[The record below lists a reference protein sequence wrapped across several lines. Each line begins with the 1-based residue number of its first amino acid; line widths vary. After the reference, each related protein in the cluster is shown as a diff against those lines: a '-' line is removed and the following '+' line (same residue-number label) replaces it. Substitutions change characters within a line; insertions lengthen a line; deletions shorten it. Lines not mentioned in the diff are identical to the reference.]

1 VGSFFTRTNYATFD
15 FGMTSASGATYANLG
30 FSVYDRQGIFVL
42 GVGMTGSFGEG
53 SSVLYS
59 KISVGPSFMN
69 KKGTASFDIFLDGKV
84 PLKKGYSTL
93 MGLSIG
99 RSFYFGKRK

>member
-1 VGSFFTRTNYATFD
+1 
-15 FGMTSASGATYANLG
+15 
-30 FSVYDRQGIFVL
+30 
-42 GVGMTGSFGEG
+42 
-53 SSVLYS
+53 
-59 KISVGPSFMN
+59 MN